1 MADSALKEISPA
13 EQQRL
18 LAMSGYELQLW
29 QQGLQY
35 IAGLDEA
42 GRGPLCG
49 PVTAAAVI
57 LPADCLIP
65 GLNDSKQV
73 SEKRRLALEEQIKQ
87 QALAWACV
95 SVSHKII
102 DEINILQASRLAM
115 CRAIRRLAIEPQHL
129 LIDAVQLDLDI
140 PQTAIVHGDCLSI
153 SIAAASII
161 AKNSRDRLMLLA
173 DRKWPEY
180 GFAAHKG
187 YGTAAHKAAIREYGY
202 CPLHRRSFKY

>member
-1 MADSALKEISPA
+1 MGDSIVQEIGPR

-29 QQGLQY
+29 RKGLQY

-65 GLNDSKQV
+65 GLNDSKRL
-73 SEKRRLALEEQIKQ
+73 SEKRRLTLEAQIKQ
-87 QALAWACV
+87 QAVAWACI
-95 SVSHKII
+95 SVSHKVI

-115 CRAIRRLAIEPQHL
+115 CRAIQRLTTQPQHL
-129 LIDAVQLDLDI
+129 LIDAVRLDLDI

-161 AKNSRDRLMLLA
+161 AKNTRDRLMLLA

-187 YGTAAHKAAIREYGY
+187 YPTAAHKAALREYGY

>member
-1 MADSALKEISPA
+1 MESNALKAMTPQ
-13 EQQRL
+13 EQERL
-18 LAMSGYELQLW
+18 LTMSCYERELW
-29 QQGLQY
+29 RQGLRY

-57 LPADCLIP
+57 LPYGCRIA
-65 GLNDSKQV
+65 GLNDSKQL
-73 SEKRRLALEEQIKQ
+73 SEKRRLALEKQIKE
-87 QALAWACV
+87 QAIACACV

-115 CRAIRRLAIEPQHL
+115 CRAVAHLQLQPEHL
-129 LIDAVQLDLDI
+129 LIDAVRLDLAI
-140 PQTAIVHGDCLSI
+140 PQTSIVHGDCLSI

-173 DRKWPEY
+173 DGKWPQY
-180 GFAAHKG
+180 GFAKHKG
-187 YGTAAHKAAIREYGY
+187 YPTPAHKAALREYGY
-202 CPLHRRSFKY
+202 CPLHRRSFKF